1 MAAAARGVAPVVPRD
16 PEAAAVGRPPP
27 GAGRPEGAAGPG
39 PTGPRHAAAARGP
52 GSLLSG
58 LQWAVVLTAAVTL
71 VNALWVL
78 RDSTAPSWDQSHYLN
93 LTWYYQQA
101 LDHHGPGALF
111 HAIYTSDPA
120 RAPLLSVLMLPF
132 SYVFGPGPG
141 MGLALDTALWP
152 VLLLSAGAVAKE
164 LFDDRARLLAIAV
177 LAPMPLVVT
186 LSHNVL
192 QDFLVLTLTTLAVF
206 LLLRSRRF
214 SNPTACVGL
223 GVVTALGLLTKFS
236 FPVGL
241 VGPALVTLAAAVAG
255 WRRARRAEGDWRAA
269 RVGLGNL
276 AVVAVLAVVPALA
289 WYVPNWS
296 ATLAYLRSQYT
307 PQPGS
312 VADPLGPAHI
322 ATFLIN
328 TGSNMAWL
336 TVGLAVV
343 VGVASLPRLVRWVAR
358 HGARRHDVF
367 TALFVSAWLLVPVAV
382 VMAST
387 TQDPRYVIAAYPALA
402 VGVAGLISG
411 TGRPALRRLFIVL
424 VVVVGAIQLLEVNVA
439 SFEVP
444 LLPAALSAVTPYGTI
459 TVQLAG
465 ADGPAVPPLSR
476 NYTLDVLEYLESKSR
491 GPGARIE
498 PKVIDIAELHPYMNG
513 NDLTYY
519 ALVRHDPFTFVT
531 LDTAMSPAAL
541 AASIRASDFVLYIH
555 QAPLGGPGTSGRI
568 GELNGSAAARSM
580 TPAMFALFRPDP
592 RRIFVGTGTDEG
604 PFVAVLQRR

>member
-1 MAAAARGVAPVVPRD
+1 M
-16 PEAAAVGRPPP
+16 
-27 GAGRPEGAAGPG
+27 
-39 PTGPRHAAAARGP
+39 
-52 GSLLSG
+52 
-58 LQWAVVLTAAVTL
+58 LTAAVTL

-192 QDFLVLTLTTLAVF
+192 QDFLVLTLTTLAV
-206 LLLRSRRF
+206 LLLVRSRRF
-214 SNPTACVGL
+214 SNAKACVGL

-241 VGPALVTLAAAVAG
+241 GRPGPRDLG
-255 WRRARRAEGDWRAA
+255 GRGRR
-269 RVGLGNL
+269 
-276 AVVAVLAVVPALA
+276 VVAAPGG
-289 WYVPNWS
+289 PR
-296 ATLAYLRSQYT
+296 ATGGRPGWACATWPWWRCWRSSRPWLGTCRIGRPPDAYLRSQYT

-312 VADPLGPAHI
+312 VADPLAPGHI
-322 ATFLIN
+322 AAFLIN

-343 VGVASLPRLVRWVAR
+343 VGLASLPRLVRWVAR
-358 HGARRHDVF
+358 HGARRHDVY
-367 TALFVSAWLLVPVAV
+367 TGTFVSAWFLVPVAV

-402 VGVAGLISG
+402 VSTAGLISG
-411 TGRPALRRLFIVL
+411 TGRPARAAAVHRGRRGGRGDPAPRGERRVL
-424 VVVVGAIQLLEVNVA
+424 PRCPV
-439 SFEVP
+439 
-444 LLPAALSAVTPYGTI
+444 LPAALSAVTPYGTI
-459 TVQLAG
+459 TVQLSG
-465 ADGPAVPPLSR
+465 ADGPAVPPLPR
-476 NYTLDVLEYLESKSR
+476 NYTLDVSSYLESKSR

-498 PKVIDIAELHPYMNG
+498 PKVIDIAELHEYMNG

-531 LDTAMSPAAL
+531 LDTTMSPAAL
-541 AASIRASDFVLYIH
+541 AASVRAADFVLYIR
-555 QAPLGGPGTSGRI
+555 QPPLGGPGTSGRI

-580 TPAMFALFRPDP
+580 TPAMFALFGPDP

>member
-16 PEAAAVGRPPP
+16 PGAVAQRPPP
-27 GAGRPEGAAGPG
+27 SSGGPEGGDGPGPPGARHAAGP
-39 PTGPRHAAAARGP
+39 RGP
-52 GSLLSG
+52 GSVLTG

-101 LDHHGPGALF
+101 LDHHGPGALL

-132 SYVFGPGPG
+132 AYVFGPGPG

-152 VLLLSAGAVAKE
+152 VLLLSAGAVAKA
-164 LFDDRARLLAIAV
+164 LFDDRARLLAIAI

-192 QDFLVLTLTTLAVF
+192 QDFLLLTLTTLAV
-206 LLLRSRRF
+206 LLLVRSRRF
-214 SNPTACVGL
+214 SNAKACVGL

-241 VGPALVTLAAAVAG
+241 VGPGLVTLAAAIAG
-255 WRRARRAEGDWRAA
+255 WSRARRAEGNWRTA
-269 RVGLGNL
+269 RLGLRNL
-276 AVVAVLAVVPALA
+276 AVVAALAVVPALA

-296 ATLAYLRSQYT
+296 ATDAYLRSQYT

-312 VADPLGPAHI
+312 VADPLAPGHI
-322 ATFLIN
+322 AAFLIN
-328 TGSNMAWL
+328 TGANMAWL
-336 TVGLAVV
+336 TVGLSVV
-343 VGVASLPRLVRWVAR
+343 VGLASLPRLVRWLGR
-358 HGARRHDVF
+358 RGARRRDLYTGTF
-367 TALFVSAWLLVPVAV
+367 LAAWFLVPVAV

-402 VGVAGLISG
+402 VSTAGLISG
-411 TGRPALRRLFIVL
+411 MGLPFVRRLFIAV

-439 SFEVP
+439 SFRMPGV
-444 LLPAALSAVTPYGTI
+444 PAALSAVTPYGTI
-459 TVQLAG
+459 TVQLSG
-465 ADGPAVPPLSR
+465 ADGPAVPPLPR
-476 NYTLDVLEYLESKSR
+476 NYTLDVLSYLESKSR

-498 PKVIDIAELHPYMNG
+498 PKVIDIAELHEYMNG

-531 LDTAMSPAAL
+531 LDATMSPAAL
-541 AASIRASDFVLYIH
+541 AASVRAADFVLYIR
-555 QAPLGGPGTSGRI
+555 QPPLGGPGTSGRI
-568 GELNGSAAARSM
+568 GELNAVAAARSM
-580 TPAMFALFRPDP
+580 TPAMFALFGPDP
-592 RRIFVGTGTDEG
+592 RRIFVGTGTGEG